1 MISDYRCVYCLIT
14 AFGRS
19 LEKAEIPVS
28 EKAGFT
34 QDMIS
39 VLNEKW
45 NTVNAPDCAR
55 NIHGLYRKYIKN
67 DDPFREIKKTSNDT
81 VMQMADK
88 LEGIIRF
95 SEDPFMTALKLAI
108 AGNIIDFA
116 INDSFDLD
124 GTIEKVLNSDFAVD
138 HSPKLKEELKKAQHV
153 LYIGDNAGEI
163 VFDKFFIREIAH
175 PGLTFAVRGAPV
187 INDAT
192 MEDAEYT
199 GMTSLVKVISSEYDA
214 PSTILAKSGE
224 EFRKKFQN
232 ADVIISKGQGN
243 LEGLIG
249 ESDPRIFFMLMVKCE
264 VMAEFMNT
272 EVGNYVVW
280 NPALA
285 AKEQSQ

>member
-1 MISDYRCVYCLIT
+1 MISDYRCIYCLVT

-19 LEKAEIPVS
+19 LEKAGIPVCDK
-28 EKAGFT
+28 EGFT
-34 QDMIS
+34 KEMIG
-39 VLNEKW
+39 VLNEKC

-55 NIHGLYRKYIKN
+55 DIHGLYRKYIKN
-67 DDPFREIKKTSNDT
+67 EDPFREVKRKSNDT
-81 VMQMADK
+81 VMQMSGE
-88 LEGIIRF
+88 LEQKIRN
-95 SEDPFMTALKLAI
+95 SEDPFTTALKLAI

-116 INDSFDLD
+116 VNDNCDLE

-138 HSPKLKEELKKAQHV
+138 HSAKLREELKKAGKV

-163 VFDKFFIREIAH
+163 VFDKLFIREIAH
-175 PGLTFAVRGAPV
+175 HDLTYSVRGAPV

-199 GMTSLVKVISSEYDA
+199 GLTSMVKVISSEYDA
-214 PSTILAKSGE
+214 PSTILEKSGE
-224 EFRKKFQN
+224 EFRTHFEK

-249 ESDPRIFFMLMVKCE
+249 ESDPRIFFLLMVKCE

-272 EVGNYVVW
+272 ETGSYVVW
-280 NPALA
+280 NPGLVRR
-285 AKEQSQ
+285 Q

>member
-1 MISDYRCVYCLIT
+1 MISDYRCIYCLVT

-19 LEKAEIPVS
+19 LEKADIPVCDK
-28 EKAGFT
+28 EGFT
-34 QDMIS
+34 KEMIG

-45 NTVNAPDCAR
+45 NSVNAPDCAR
-55 NIHGLYRKYIKN
+55 DIHGLYRKYIKN
-67 DDPFREIKKTSNDT
+67 DDPFREVKKRSNDT
-81 VMQMADK
+81 VMQMSVE
-88 LEGIIRF
+88 LEQTIRN
-95 SEDPFMTALKLAI
+95 SEDPFTTALKLAI

-116 INDSFDLD
+116 VTDNCDLE

-138 HSPKLKEELKKAQHV
+138 HSEKLKEELKKAGKV

-163 VFDKFFIREIAH
+163 VFDKLFIREIAH
-175 PGLTFAVRGAPV
+175 HDLTYSVRGAPV

-199 GMTSLVKVISSEYDA
+199 GLASMVKVISSEYDA

-224 EFRKKFQN
+224 EFRTNFEK

-249 ESDPRIFFMLMVKCE
+249 ESDPRIFFLLMVKCE
-264 VMAEFMNT
+264 VMAEFMDT
-272 EVGNYVVW
+272 ETGSYVVW
-280 NPALA
+280 NPGLIR
-285 AKEQSQ
+285 KQ

>member
-1 MISDYRCVYCLIT
+1 MISDYRCIYCLVT

-19 LEKAEIPVS
+19 LEKAGIPVCDK
-28 EKAGFT
+28 EGFT
-34 QDMIS
+34 KEMIG

-55 NIHGLYRKYIKN
+55 DIHGLYRKYIKN
-67 DDPFREIKKTSNDT
+67 EDPFREVKRKSNDT
-81 VMQMADK
+81 VMQMSGE
-88 LEGIIRF
+88 LEQKIRN
-95 SEDPFMTALKLAI
+95 SEDPFTTALKLAI

-116 INDSFDLD
+116 VNDNCDLE

-138 HSPKLKEELKKAQHV
+138 HSAKLREELKKAGKV

-163 VFDKFFIREIAH
+163 VFDKLFIREIAH
-175 PGLTFAVRGAPV
+175 HDLTYSVRGAPV

-199 GMTSLVKVISSEYDA
+199 GLTSMVKVISSEYDA
-214 PSTILAKSGE
+214 PSTILEKSGE
-224 EFRKKFQN
+224 EFRTHFEK

-249 ESDPRIFFMLMVKCE
+249 ESDPRIFFLLMVKCE

-272 EVGNYVVW
+272 ETGSYVVW
-280 NPALA
+280 NPGLVRR
-285 AKEQSQ
+285 Q

>member
-1 MISDYRCVYCLIT
+1 MISDYRCIYCLVT

-19 LEKAEIPVS
+19 LEKAGIPVCDK
-28 EKAGFT
+28 EGFT
-34 QDMIS
+34 KEMIG

-55 NIHGLYRKYIKN
+55 DIHGLYRKYVKN
-67 DDPFREIKKTSNDT
+67 EDPFREVKRKSNDT
-81 VMQMADK
+81 VMQMSGE
-88 LEGIIRF
+88 LEQKIRN
-95 SEDPFMTALKLAI
+95 SEDPFTTALKLAI

-116 INDSFDLD
+116 VNDNCDLE

-138 HSPKLKEELKKAQHV
+138 HSAKLREELKKAGKV

-163 VFDKFFIREIAH
+163 VFDKLFIREIAH
-175 PGLTFAVRGAPV
+175 HDLTYSVRGAPV

-199 GMTSLVKVISSEYDA
+199 GLTSMVKVISSEYDA
-214 PSTILAKSGE
+214 PSTILEKSGE
-224 EFRKKFQN
+224 EFRTHFEK

-249 ESDPRIFFMLMVKCE
+249 ESDPRIFFLLMVKCE

-272 EVGNYVVW
+272 ETGSYVVW
-280 NPALA
+280 NPGLVRR
-285 AKEQSQ
+285 Q

>member
-1 MISDYRCVYCLIT
+1 MISDYRCIYCLVT

-19 LEKAEIPVS
+19 LEKADIPVCDK
-28 EKAGFT
+28 EGFT
-34 QDMIS
+34 KEMIG

-45 NTVNAPDCAR
+45 NSVNAPDCAR
-55 NIHGLYRKYIKN
+55 DVHGLYRKYIKN
-67 DDPFREIKKTSNDT
+67 EDPFREVKKRSNDT
-81 VMQMADK
+81 VMQMSSE
-88 LEGIIRF
+88 LEQTIRN
-95 SEDPFMTALKLAI
+95 SSDPFTTALKLAI

-116 INDSFDLD
+116 VNDNCDLE
-124 GTIEKVLNSDFAVD
+124 GTIDKVLNSDFAVD
-138 HSPKLKEELKKAQHV
+138 HSAMLKEELKKAEKV

-163 VFDKFFIREIAH
+163 VFDKLFIREIAH
-175 PGLTFAVRGAPV
+175 HDLTYSVRGAPV

-199 GMTSLVKVISSEYDA
+199 GLTSMVKVISSEYDA

-224 EFRKKFQN
+224 EFRTRFEK

-249 ESDPRIFFMLMVKCE
+249 ESDPRIFFLLMVKCE

-272 EVGNYVVW
+272 ETGSYVVW
-280 NPALA
+280 NPGLVRR
-285 AKEQSQ
+285 Q